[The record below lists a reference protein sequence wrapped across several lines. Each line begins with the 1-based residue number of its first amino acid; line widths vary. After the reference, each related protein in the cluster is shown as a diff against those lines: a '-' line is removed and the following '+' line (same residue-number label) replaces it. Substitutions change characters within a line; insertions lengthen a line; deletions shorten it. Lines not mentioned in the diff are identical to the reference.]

1 MSVTGKKPHESSPHM
16 QLTILLSSSLKSMCQ
31 KPHLLS
37 SQSTTPLPSR
47 PLADCR
53 GTYHKGQFLLF
64 LPQSI
69 SRILYFFCI
78 WEQLLLFVT
87 IKIKCQSNLCLSAG
101 NDSRTM
107 QAFGPFGMSVECF
120 NWIEC
125 IHIALRGSTDQT
137 VIAHEA
143 VLVCTSLS
151 AMVYAYDT
159 CCSKPI
165 GMAFW
170 VTTLTNQICPS

>member
-16 QLTILLSSSLKSMCQ
+16 QLTILLSSSLKSMS
-31 KPHLLS
+31 KA
-37 SQSTTPLPSR
+37 TPAVFS
-47 PLADCR
+47 
-53 GTYHKGQFLLF
+53 
-64 LPQSI
+64 
-69 SRILYFFCI
+69 
-78 WEQLLLFVT
+78 
-87 IKIKCQSNLCLSAG
+87 G

-107 QAFGPFGMSVECF
+107 QAFGPFGMSVEYF

-125 IHIALRGSTDQT
+125 IHIALRGSTDQA

-159 CCSKPI
+159 YCSKPI
-165 GMAFW
+165 GMAF
-170 VTTLTNQICPS
+170 